1 MNAPPAIHTD
11 QTVYYLGPQ
20 GTFTHAATL
29 RAFQSGARFE
39 PIADIPGVFEALARD
54 EHAFGVVP
62 IENSIEGSVSF
73 TLEALTEGGAPNIVG
88 EIIVEVEQCLLGV
101 GELAGVREVLSHPHA
116 LAQCKHWLR
125 QNLPRAKLTS
135 SGSTAGAA
143 FTVRGRPEAA
153 AIASALA
160 AQQAGIPI
168 IARGISD
175 RRDNATRFLILGRAT
190 PSATGRDKTSIVF
203 GAPHRRGALYRLL
216 GIFDHH
222 DINLSRIES
231 RPMPGHMWQYIFF
244 ADLEG
249 HRDDMSLNA
258 ALQQLQANAPML
270 RVLGSYPRAPALN
283 EDASEDA
290 P

>member
-1 MNAPPAIHTD
+1 MNAPTPAIRTD
-11 QTVYYLGPQ
+11 RTVYFLGPQ

-29 RAFQSGARFE
+29 KAFVPSARFE

-54 EHAFGVVP
+54 ARAFGVVP

-73 TLEALTEGGAPNIVG
+73 TLEALTESDAPNIIG
-88 EIIVEVEQCLLGV
+88 EIIVEVEQCLLG
-101 GELAGVREVLSHPHA
+101 AGKRAQIREVLSHPHA

-125 QNLPRAKLTS
+125 QHLPHAKLTS
-135 SGSTAGAA
+135 AGSTASAA
-143 FTVRGRPEAA
+143 FAVQDRPEAA

-168 IARGISD
+168 IERGISD
-175 RRDNATRFLILGRAT
+175 RRDNATRFLILGHAT

-203 GAPHRRGALYRLL
+203 GAPHRRGALYQLL
-216 GIFDHH
+216 GIFDRR

-249 HRDDMSLNA
+249 HHEDDNVRA
-258 ALQQLQANAPML
+258 ALEELRASAPML
-270 RVLGSYPRAPALN
+270 RVLGSYPRA
-283 EDASEDA
+283 SV
-290 P
+290 